1 MRLFIA
7 LKRSQDMKYAGGN
20 GKVSVSQPHFM
31 SAYKSSIAAGRLS
44 GGYGARVRGARARG
58 PPPRA
63 PLPAETGREE
73 RAER

>member
-31 SAYKSSIAAGRLS
+31 PAYKSSIAEIINRN
-44 GGYGARVRGARARG
+44 RGNRG
-58 PPPRA
+58 
-63 PLPAETGREE
+63 
-73 RAER
+73 